1 MSKPPTLFDYLKAI
15 NEPGGRVDMLESEE
29 ALKAYSPF
37 MINRGVAQ
45 SMDTVMFAQAMNKAS
60 VTDKEMHYA
69 FLFGA
74 IKKKRRFAKWAKKDE
89 SNEDLLLIQEIYQV
103 NQERASSYLELLSA
117 EQIES
122 LRMHQDKGGRIGR
135 SSK

>member
-1 MSKPPTLFDYLKAI
+1 MKPPTLFDYLKAV
-15 NEPGGRVDMLESEE
+15 NESGGRPDMLESEE

-45 SMDTVMFAQAMNKAS
+45 SMDTVMFAQALNKAG

-69 FLFGA
+69 FLFRG
-74 IKKKRRFAKWAKKDE
+74 IKKKKRFAKWAKKED

-103 NQERASSYLELLSA
+103 NQERAASYLELLDA
-117 EQIES
+117 EQIAS
-122 LRMHQDKGGRIGR
+122 LRQHQDRGGRVGR
-135 SSK
+135 SNK